1 MGTLAEYPLLVFP
14 VSFLTLWVSA
24 WIGTS
29 RFTRLK
35 SHTSAHHDDFALVQ
49 NATLTLLALVIGFAF
64 SMAMSRYD
72 QRKNLE
78 EEEANAIGTAYVR
91 ADFLPGADAASVRG
105 LLQTYLDHRVLFYT
119 TNNEHQLHQI
129 DAETARLQAAL
140 WAAVRTSASA
150 EPTPI
155 TALVVQGMNDVL
167 NSQGYTLA
175 AWRNRIPPS
184 GWALMAVMAVFSTM
198 LVGVGVR
205 ETKTKSG
212 VLVILPLVIAFA
224 FTLVADIDSPRRGII
239 RVSPQ
244 NLLSLAQSLRAP

>member
-1 MGTLAEYPLLVFP
+1 MGTLTEYPLLVFP
-14 VSFLTLWVSA
+14 VSFLVLWLSA

-29 RFTRLK
+29 RLTRLR

-91 ADFLPGADAASVRG
+91 ADFLPSADAARVRA
-105 LLQTYLDHRVLFYT
+105 LLQSYVDHRLLFYT
-119 TNNEHQLHQI
+119 THDERQLQQI
-129 DAETARLQAAL
+129 DAETAQLQAAL

-150 EPTPI
+150 QPTPI
-155 TALVVQGMNDVL
+155 TALVVQGVNDVL
-167 NSQGYTLA
+167 NSQGYTFA
-175 AWRNRIPPS
+175 AWRNRIPAS
-184 GWALMAVMAVFSTM
+184 GWALMAVMAVLATM

-205 ETKTKSG
+205 EPKTKSG
-212 VLVILPLVIAFA
+212 VLVILPLVIAIA
-224 FTLVADIDSPRRGII
+224 FFLVADIDSPRRGII
-239 RVSPQ
+239 TVAPQ
-244 NLLSLAQSLRAP
+244 NLLSLSQSLRAP